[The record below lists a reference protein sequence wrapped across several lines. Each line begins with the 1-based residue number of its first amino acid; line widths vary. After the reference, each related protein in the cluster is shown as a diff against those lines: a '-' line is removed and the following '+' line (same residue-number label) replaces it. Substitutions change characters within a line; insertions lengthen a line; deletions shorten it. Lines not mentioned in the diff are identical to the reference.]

1 VEIEG
6 KSTKEP
12 DEVVI
17 AWNKEENAFSLAEDI
32 LVDPKQPNKQT
43 NKQNKT
49 KQNKKQKKKKKK
61 KKKNRVRKKI

>member
-43 NKQNKT
+43 NKTKQKKKT
-49 KQNKKQKKKKKK
+49 KKKKQNKK
-61 KKKNRVRKKI
+61 NRFRKKI